1 MGRRISRN
9 LRIRAQEQEPNL
21 FGGNLLDD
29 ENDSELTNCLMDGK
43 ENLLSCLRTYLP
55 HTHLHESSKVSSKKK
70 KERTVEDGF
79 KDLAAMLDSLEKD
92 LKAVVKLMFDKKV
105 REKWAKERKKIKYH

>member
-1 MGRRISRN
+1 M
-9 LRIRAQEQEPNL
+9 
-21 FGGNLLDD
+21 
-29 ENDSELTNCLMDGK
+29 T
-43 ENLLSCLRTYLP
+43 
-55 HTHLHESSKVSSKKK
+55 SKKK

-79 KDLAAMLDSLEKD
+79 KDLAAMLESLEKD